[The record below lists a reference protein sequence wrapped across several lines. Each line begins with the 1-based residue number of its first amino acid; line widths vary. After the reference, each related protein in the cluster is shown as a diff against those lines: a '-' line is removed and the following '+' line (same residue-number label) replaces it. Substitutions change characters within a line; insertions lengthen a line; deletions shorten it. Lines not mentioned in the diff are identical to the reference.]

1 MNSKRILD
9 ALKQIPFQVMFLCLS
24 GLIAIFVMII
34 PDYISKALMWFSEG
48 MTAKLGV
55 GSIIVTVIGIVASM
69 VAMFEFMKKSGDD
82 GALVAAQSEAG
93 KDKFNVLYPIIIVVC
108 SLALYTLVCF
118 AVGFDYIAGAVK
130 ALAPL
135 LAGFSAN
142 DVFSD
147 ISTKDR
153 FIAYIIVT
161 VPQIPM
167 MFIGYIYGFKTRIK
181 NIHAV

>member
-1 MNSKRILD
+1 
-9 ALKQIPFQVMFLCLS
+9 
-24 GLIAIFVMII
+24 
-34 PDYISKALMWFSEG
+34 
-48 MTAKLGV
+48 
-55 GSIIVTVIGIVASM
+55 M

-118 AVGFDYIAGAVK
+118 AVGFDYIAGALN

-135 LAGFSAN
+135 LAGFCAN

>member
-55 GSIIVTVIGIVASM
+55 GSIIVTVIGIAASM

-108 SLALYTLVCF
+108 SLALYI
-118 AVGFDYIAGAVK
+118 G
-130 ALAPL
+130 L
-135 LAGFSAN
+135 LC
-142 DVFSD
+142 
-147 ISTKDR
+147 R
-153 FIAYIIVT
+153 
-161 VPQIPM
+161 
-167 MFIGYIYGFKTRIK
+167 RI
-181 NIHAV
+181 